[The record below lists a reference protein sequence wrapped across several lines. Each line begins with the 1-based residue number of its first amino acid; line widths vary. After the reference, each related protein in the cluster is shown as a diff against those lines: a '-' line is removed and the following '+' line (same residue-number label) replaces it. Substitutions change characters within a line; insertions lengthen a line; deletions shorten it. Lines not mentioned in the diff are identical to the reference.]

1 MKNKL
6 LYFSFH
12 KVINMPEE
20 KSGAIKIKIPKLDIW
35 RILTIVFAAIILAQL
50 FGVINLTGFL
60 GLPVSNLGSQQV
72 GEKVIDYINNNLVQT
87 RTKAS
92 LVSVEDVGGVY
103 KIITSYQ
110 GQQIPV
116 YATKD
121 GRFLF
126 LPQGTIDMT
135 ETRTTQQAQEQP
147 QQEVPKS
154 DRPEAR
160 VFIMSYCPFGL
171 QFLKAYIPVIELLGK
186 KADLYVNFVDYAMHG
201 DKEIEENTRMYCIQK
216 EQKDK
221 FTSYLRCF
229 VQSGNASSCIAEAK
243 IDKVKLDA
251 CMQATDKQYN
261 ITGLAQDR
269 SKWLGNFP
277 PYPIDSELNERY
289 GVRGSPTFV
298 LNGVTVSVN
307 RAAESIK
314 QAICSAFK
322 VQPPECSQ
330 KLSTATESPGIG
342 PIGSSSSSSSG
353 GQC

>member
-12 KVINMPEE
+12 KVINMGED
-20 KSGAIKIKIPKLDIW
+20 SGKTIKIKIPKLDIW
-35 RILTIVFAAIILAQL
+35 RILTIVFAVIILAQL
-50 FGVINLTGFL
+50 FGFFNLTGL
-60 GLPVSNLGSQQV
+60 LSLPASTLSSQKI
-72 GEKVIDYINNNLVQT
+72 GENVVNYINQNLVQPG
-87 RTKAS
+87 TKVS
-92 LVSVEDVGGVY
+92 LISVEDVGGVY
-103 KIITSYQ
+103 KIMTSYQ

-116 YATKD
+116 YASKD

-135 ETRTTQQAQEQP
+135 ETRPTQQTQEQP
-147 QQEVPKS
+147 QQEVPKT

-160 VFIMSYCPFGL
+160 VFIMSYCPYGL
-171 QFLKAYIPVIELLGK
+171 QFLKAYIPVIELLGN

-216 EQKDK
+216 EQRDK

-229 VQSGNASSCIAEAK
+229 VQSGNASGCIAEAK
-243 IDKVKLDA
+243 IDKAKLDA

-261 ITGLAQDR
+261 ITGLSQDR

-277 PYPIDSELNERY
+277 PYPIDSELNDRY
-289 GVRGSPTFV
+289 GVQGSPTFV
-298 LNGVTVSVN
+298 LNGVTISVN

-330 KLSTATESPGIG
+330 KLSVTTESPGIG
-342 PIGSSSSSSSG
+342 PMGSGSGASSG
-353 GQC
+353 GKC

>member
-1 MKNKL
+1 
-6 LYFSFH
+6 
-12 KVINMPEE
+12 MPEE
-20 KSGAIKIKIPKLDIW
+20 KSERTIKIKIPKLDVW
-35 RILTIVFAAIILAQL
+35 RILTIVFALIILAQL
-50 FGVINLTGFL
+50 FGLFNLTGLF
-60 GLPVSNLGSQQV
+60 GLSTSTLSGQQV
-72 GEKVIDYINNNLVQT
+72 GEKVIDYINQNLVQSG
-87 RTKAS
+87 TKAS
-92 LVSVEDVGGVY
+92 LVSITDKGSFYQIV
-103 KIITSYQ
+103 TSYQ
-110 GQQIPV
+110 GNQIPV
-116 YATKD
+116 YASKD
-121 GRFLF
+121 GTYLF
-126 LPQGTIDMT
+126 LQGFDMT
-135 ETRTTQQAQEQP
+135 ETKTQPTQQTQEQT
-147 QQEVPKS
+147 QQEVPKT

-160 VFIMSYCPFGL
+160 VFIMSYCPYGL
-171 QFLKAYIPVIELLGK
+171 QFLKAYIPVIELLGN

-243 IDKVKLDA
+243 IDKAKLDA

-277 PYPIDSELNERY
+277 PYPIDSELNEKY

-298 LNGVTVSVN
+298 LNGVTISVN

-322 VQPPECSQ
+322 VQPSECSQ
-330 KLSTATESPGIG
+330 KLSATTESPGIG
-342 PIGSSSSSSSG
+342 PMGSGSGASSG

>member
-1 MKNKL
+1 
-6 LYFSFH
+6 
-12 KVINMPEE
+12 MPEE
-20 KSGAIKIKIPKLDIW
+20 KSERTIKIKIPKLDVW
-35 RILTIVFAAIILAQL
+35 RILTIVFALIILAQL
-50 FGVINLTGFL
+50 FGLFNLTGLF
-60 GLPVSNLGSQQV
+60 GLSTSTLSGQQV
-72 GEKVIDYINNNLVQT
+72 GEKVIDYINQNLVQSG
-87 RTKAS
+87 TKAS
-92 LVSVEDVGGVY
+92 LVSITDKGSFYQIV
-103 KIITSYQ
+103 TSYQ
-110 GQQIPV
+110 GSQIPV
-116 YATKD
+116 YASKD
-121 GRFLF
+121 GTYLF
-126 LPQGTIDMT
+126 LQGFDMT
-135 ETRTTQQAQEQP
+135 ETKTQPTQQTQEQT
-147 QQEVPKS
+147 QQEVPKT

-160 VFIMSYCPFGL
+160 VFIMSYCPYGL
-171 QFLKAYIPVIELLGK
+171 QFLKAYIPVIELLGN

-243 IDKVKLDA
+243 IDKAKLDA

-277 PYPIDSELNERY
+277 PYPIDSELNEKY

-298 LNGVTVSVN
+298 LNGVTISVN

-322 VQPPECSQ
+322 VQPSECSQ
-330 KLSTATESPGIG
+330 KLSATTESPGIG
-342 PIGSSSSSSSG
+342 PMGSGSGASSG

>member
-1 MKNKL
+1 
-6 LYFSFH
+6 
-12 KVINMPEE
+12 MPEE
-20 KSGAIKIKIPKLDIW
+20 KSERTIKIKIPKLDVW
-35 RILTIVFAAIILAQL
+35 RILTIVFALIILAQL
-50 FGVINLTGFL
+50 FGLFNLTGLF
-60 GLPVSNLGSQQV
+60 GLSTSTLSSQQV
-72 GEKVIDYINNNLVQT
+72 GEKVIDYINQNLVQSG
-87 RTKAS
+87 TKAS
-92 LVSVEDVGGVY
+92 LVSVTDKGSFYQIV
-103 KIITSYQ
+103 TSYQ
-110 GQQIPV
+110 GSQIPV
-116 YATKD
+116 YASKD
-121 GRFLF
+121 GTYLF
-126 LPQGTIDMT
+126 LQGFDMT
-135 ETRTTQQAQEQP
+135 ETKTQPTQQTQEQT
-147 QQEVPKS
+147 QQEVPKT

-160 VFIMSYCPFGL
+160 VFIMSYCPYGL
-171 QFLKAYIPVIELLGK
+171 QFLKAYIPVIELLGN

-229 VQSGNASSCIAEAK
+229 VQSGNASRCIAEAK
-243 IDKVKLDA
+243 IDKAKLDA

-277 PYPIDSELNERY
+277 PYPIDSELNEKY

-298 LNGVTVSVN
+298 LNGVTISVN

-322 VQPPECSQ
+322 VQPSECSQ
-330 KLSTATESPGIG
+330 KLSATTESPGIG
-342 PIGSSSSSSSG
+342 PMGSGSGASSG

>member
-1 MKNKL
+1 
-6 LYFSFH
+6 
-12 KVINMPEE
+12 MPEE
-20 KSGAIKIKIPKLDIW
+20 KSERTIKIKIPKLDVW
-35 RILTIVFAAIILAQL
+35 RILTIVFALIILAQL
-50 FGVINLTGFL
+50 FGLFNLTGLF
-60 GLPVSNLGSQQV
+60 GLSTSTLSGQQV
-72 GEKVIDYINNNLVQT
+72 GEKVIDYINQNLVQSG
-87 RTKAS
+87 TKAS
-92 LVSVEDVGGVY
+92 LVSITDKGSFYQIV
-103 KIITSYQ
+103 TSYQ
-110 GQQIPV
+110 GNQIPV
-116 YATKD
+116 YASKD
-121 GRFLF
+121 GTYLF
-126 LPQGTIDMT
+126 LQGFDMT
-135 ETRTTQQAQEQP
+135 ETKTQPTQQTQEQT
-147 QQEVPKS
+147 QQEVPKT

-160 VFIMSYCPFGL
+160 VFIMSYCPYGL
-171 QFLKAYIPVIELLGK
+171 QFLKAYIPVIELLGN

-229 VQSGNASSCIAEAK
+229 VQSGNASRCIAEAK
-243 IDKVKLDA
+243 IDKAKLDA

-277 PYPIDSELNERY
+277 PYPIDSELNEKY

-298 LNGVTVSVN
+298 LNGVTISVN

-322 VQPPECSQ
+322 VQPSECSQ
-330 KLSTATESPGIG
+330 KLSATTESPGIG
-342 PIGSSSSSSSG
+342 PMGSGSGASSG